1 MMKKQKNKKKKKSRL
16 FLLFLLGPFCILHL
30 AFTLIPAVYSFVLSF
45 FKYRGYGEAKF
56 VGLENYKN
64 LLSMPAT
71 WRQMENTM
79 IYYVTHLIP
88 CLVIGFILAYAVYSM
103 LGQRAQRVYKPVFY
117 LPQLMATVAASMVFG
132 VIFGTNIGVV
142 NQLLGTSIPFLT
154 NLNYIKIPVIVLIIW
169 RTMGWYFLI
178 LLSGMSTVSTD
189 LVEAAKLDGAGR
201 LQQIRYVVLP
211 VMKPIISFLIITE
224 TMSSIKVYTEPA
236 LVTNNITATSMPIAA
251 APFVNV
257 IVSNLEGGQF
267 GMASAAGW
275 ILFFVILLFTLVYMF
290 VFNEKGG
297 EQE

>member
-1 MMKKQKNKKKKKSRL
+1 MKAQKNKRKKKRSL

-30 AFTLIPAVYSFVLSF
+30 VFTFIPAVYSFVLSF

-56 VGLENYKN
+56 IGLENYQN
-64 LLSMPAT
+64 LLKMPAT
-71 WRQMENTM
+71 WQQMENTM

-88 CLVIGFILAYAVYSM
+88 CLIIGFILAYAVFCM
-103 LGQRAQRVYKPVFY
+103 LGQRAQRIYKPIFY

-132 VIFGTNIGVV
+132 VVFGTNIGVV

-154 NLNYIKIPVIVLIIW
+154 NQNYIKIPVIVLIIW

-189 LVEAAKLDGAGR
+189 LIEAAKLDGASR
-201 LQQIRYVVLP
+201 LQQIRY
-211 VMKPIISFLIITE
+211 
-224 TMSSIKVYTEPA
+224 VYTEPA

-275 ILFFVILLFTLVYMF
+275 ILFFVILIFTLAYMML
-290 VFNEKGG
+290 FNEKGG
-297 EQE
+297 E